1 MSKAQCWE
9 QRELSRIEAARRET
23 GFCRGGYGAYVAAGM
38 PGYDPDKPFTPAGG
52 GKKIRRA
59 DTDGIARN
67 GRRCI
72 VCGAPLRGTQRKFC
86 GPICR
91 YGYRQER
98 AAKERAAEPR
108 VCALCGGPLGERRK
122 GAKYCS
128 KVCYRKACWAA
139 DARKRKAKKE
149 EGST

>member
-1 MSKAQCWE
+1 MSKVQCWE

-38 PGYDPDKPFTPAGG
+38 PGYDPGKPGPERGP
-52 GKKIRRA
+52 GKAKAEPKAEEARA
-59 DTDGIARN
+59 S
-67 GRRCI
+67 CLH
-72 VCGAPLRGTQRKFC
+72 CGKPLRGTQRKFC